1 MAVFDGQTMRDDIVA
16 RMLGSDTDLETS
28 RYLDRLVELAT
39 LEEAEHQ
46 FLIDP
51 FDRSVA
57 LVLQLF
63 QSSDLDPWDVD
74 LSAFLKM
81 FNKRID
87 EAENIDLPTCGRL
100 VRMAWAILR
109 GQASTLNERQER
121 ALLEDEEED
130 TWDFH
135 DTWETEFSDE
145 DYNFSATVLSGQASD
160 VLPSMFEG
168 RIHRDEGRPVTLGE
182 LLMGL
187 QAAGR
192 LSEEQRLREQI
203 AKERREAHE
212 RARAQFK
219 GSLHV
224 EDLEG
229 DLCRTW
235 NVLRDRTMGD
245 SGMVNLGE
253 IVELLKQQSLEK
265 GYSDDEASAEAQVT
279 ALVSSLFLTHRGY
292 VDLTQEP
299 GKNGLISLQNL
310 HQDDTDFL
318 SLSERLNP
326 KNELLGGVIA
336 DV

>member
-1 MAVFDGQTMRDDIVA
+1 MGIFDGTAMKEDIVS
-16 RMLGSDTDLETS
+16 RLMIGETDLQTS
-28 RYLDRLVELAT
+28 QYLDRLVELSQ

-46 FLIDP
+46 FLIEP

-57 LVLQLF
+57 LVFQMF

-109 GQASTLNERQER
+109 GQASTLIERQER

>member
-1 MAVFDGQTMRDDIVA
+1 MGIFDGTAMKEDIVS
-16 RMLGSDTDLETS
+16 RLMIGETDLQTS
-28 RYLDRLVELAT
+28 QYLDRLVELSQ

-57 LVLQLF
+57 LVFQMF

-109 GQASTLNERQER
+109 GQASTLIERQER